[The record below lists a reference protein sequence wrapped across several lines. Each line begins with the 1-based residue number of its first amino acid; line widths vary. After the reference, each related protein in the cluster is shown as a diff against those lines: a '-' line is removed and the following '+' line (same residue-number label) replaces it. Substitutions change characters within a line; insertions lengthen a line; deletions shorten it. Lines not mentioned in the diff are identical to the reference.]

1 MEDFDF
7 DDDVFTA
14 SSERKAIPL
23 ISDYQ
28 AKDETDGWFHDLGDP
43 RHLMLEKLGPVQFKH
58 AIEHDYLHGRYRQ
71 ALDKAL
77 LYIEIVDTDENC
89 KVVNAREM
97 VEVAIHAAARLEDWN
112 QLKILLDRK
121 QITYETGSLLVKG
134 RFYPKCGRC
143 SDAISSLVEY
153 NRQRKRDYCAWD
165 LMADACWT
173 DATNNSKS
181 DDNINNNNTNHT
193 DTIMILHLAH
203 LAIQRA
209 IMIMTS
215 FSWRMDMPMVK
226 ERYQREKV
234 KLDTKRD
241 KIEQQGGSADV
252 FLDWMKT
259 AEEKD
264 RSLVGLGDYSWE
276 DIKWIH
282 REWMTHL
289 NDTGTCLD
297 EQDDQEKAV
306 KDM

>member
-14 SSERKAIPL
+14 SSERKVIPL

-43 RHLMLEKLGPVQFKH
+43 RQLMLEKLGPVQFKH
-58 AIEHDYLHGRYRQ
+58 AIEHDYLHGRYQQ

-77 LYIEIVDTDENC
+77 LYIEI
-89 KVVNAREM
+89 
-97 VEVAIHAAARLEDWN
+97 
-112 QLKILLDRK
+112 
-121 QITYETGSLLVKG
+121 ITYETGSLLVKG
-134 RFYPKCGRC
+134 RFYPKCGRYG
-143 SDAISSLVEY
+143 DAISSLVEY
-153 NRQRKRDYCAWD
+153 NRQRKRDYSAWG

-181 DDNINNNNTNHT
+181 DNNINNNNTNNT
-193 DTIMILHLAH
+193 DNSMKLHLSH

-215 FSWRMDMPMVK
+215 FSWRMDMPMVE
-226 ERYQREKV
+226 ERYHREKV
-234 KLDTKRD
+234 RLDTKRD

-259 AEEKD
+259 AEEKE
-264 RSLVGLGDYSWE
+264 RSLVGLDDYSWE
-276 DIKWIH
+276 DIEWIH
-282 REWMTHL
+282 REWVTHL
-289 NDTGTCLD
+289 NDTGACVE
-297 EQDDQEKAV
+297 EQDDEEKAV